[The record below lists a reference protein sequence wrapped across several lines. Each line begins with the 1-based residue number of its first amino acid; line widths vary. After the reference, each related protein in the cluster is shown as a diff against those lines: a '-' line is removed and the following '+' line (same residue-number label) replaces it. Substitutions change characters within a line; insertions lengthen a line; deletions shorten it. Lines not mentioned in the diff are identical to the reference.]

1 MIFENINIVL
11 LKPCL
16 ERGFEFLKKMFI
28 SSLFINKL
36 TGLYTLAWSK
46 TFHI

>member
-28 SSLFINKL
+28 QVYLL
-36 TGLYTLAWSK
+36 TD
-46 TFHI
+46 